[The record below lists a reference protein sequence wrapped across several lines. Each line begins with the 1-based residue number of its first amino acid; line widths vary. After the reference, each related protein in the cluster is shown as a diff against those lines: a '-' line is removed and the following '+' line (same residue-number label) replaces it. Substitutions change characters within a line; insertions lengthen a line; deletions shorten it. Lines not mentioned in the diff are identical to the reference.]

1 MNRFVKNN
9 IILVISI
16 AVTSVITLGHLIFG
30 IIEWARISGLMEETE
45 SLRGKISAIINA
57 KPAPVDSNKPL
68 IKQDTE
74 LYAKLYQEIA
84 PVFSSPLKDAG
95 AIFLRVL
102 YGLKPGAD
110 VTEARQK
117 FLDTYN
123 EHVKSDAGIVEQRM
137 EWEKLRLSF
146 KNWDAAVAAF
156 CKAAEKYSSDPSLTF
171 AKNDVVLEEMGITR
185 RMNEDPDEVQRFM
198 INIRTYLRNRLGD
211 RLAAADTFGFDV
223 STPYPKS
230 DYPLIARHAG
240 ILCDVIGRVA
250 DSKITTFNGIVIRG
264 AQPGAL
270 NSSFAEEAGCQ
281 IAHYTFEV
289 NGSLESIRDL
299 AKRFDNAQQDKRF
312 YIVRSVFLYGPD
324 AERGVIQSL
333 VAPKVRGI
341 NEEGDTAAQTAV
353 SDSIFGGGRRERLA
367 RQRAAEEQER
377 QNEADKARAAEEE
390 ARRQREL
397 SLQPH
402 EREGYGA
409 VKLGEVSEFKAV
421 FDIDYIERR

>member
-16 AVTSVITLGHLIFG
+16 AATGVVALGLLIYG
-30 IIEWARISGLMEETE
+30 IIEWVRISGLMEETE

-57 KPAPVDSNKPL
+57 KPAPVDENKPL
-68 IKQDTE
+68 IRQDTE
-74 LYAKLYQEIA
+74 FYAKLYQEII
-84 PVFSSPLKDAG
+84 PVFSSPMKEAG
-95 AIFLRVL
+95 AVFLRTL

-110 VTEARQK
+110 IAEARQK

-123 EHVKSDAGIVEQRM
+123 EHVKSDVGIVEQRM
-137 EWEKLRLSF
+137 AWEKLRLSF

-156 CKAAEKYSSDPSLTF
+156 CKTAEKHSSDPSLIF
-171 AKNDVVLEEMGITR
+171 AKNDVVLEEMGIAR
-185 RMNEDPDEVQRFM
+185 RMNEDSDEVQRFL
-198 INIRTYLRNRLGD
+198 INIRAYLRNRLGD
-211 RLAAADTFGFDV
+211 RLATADNFGFDLG
-223 STPYPKS
+223 TPYPKS

-240 ILCDVIGRVA
+240 ILCDLIGRIA
-250 DSKITTFNGIVIRG
+250 DSKIMTFNGIVIRG

-270 NSSFAEEAGCQ
+270 NSSFSEEGGCQ
-281 IAHYTFEV
+281 VAHYTFEV
-289 NGSLESIRDL
+289 NGTLESIRDL
-299 AKRFDNAQQDKRF
+299 AKRFDNAQRDKRF
-312 YIVRSVFLYGPD
+312 YIVRSVFLYGPE

-333 VAPKVRGI
+333 VAPKVRDV
-341 NEEGDTAAQTAV
+341 NEDGDNNQAV
-353 SDSIFGGGRRERLA
+353 VSNSIFGGGRRERLA

-377 QNEADKARAAEEE
+377 LSEAEKARAAQEE
-390 ARRQREL
+390 ALRQREL
-397 SLQPH
+397 SLKPH